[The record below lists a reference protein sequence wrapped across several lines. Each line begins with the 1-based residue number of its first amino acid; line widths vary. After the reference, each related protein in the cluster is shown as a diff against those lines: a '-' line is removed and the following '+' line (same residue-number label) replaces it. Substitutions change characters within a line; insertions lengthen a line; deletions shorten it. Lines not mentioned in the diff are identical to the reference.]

1 MSNFRL
7 ISLTANASIWASP
20 LNIRHELRTDVKS
33 TDRRVGETDLK
44 LVRFNMS
51 EVLPTN
57 IVDGTGSKVVLN
69 NIRVGFTRY
78 NKNDAGA
85 RAAFIAAWE
94 RVKSNVD
101 AMIADGAIDG
111 FITSST
117 ATLNA
122 GEAV

>member
-1 MSNFRL
+1 MNNFRL
-7 ISLTANASIWASP
+7 ISLTANASIWANP
-20 LNIRHELRTDVKS
+20 TNIRHELRTDVKS

-57 IVDGTGSKVVLN
+57 IVDGTGSKVVLD

-78 NKNDAGA
+78 NKNDSAS
-85 RAAFIAAWE
+85 REAFIAAWE

-101 AMIADGAIDG
+101 MMIADGAIDG
-111 FITSST
+111 FITSSS
-117 ATLNA
+117 ATLSA
-122 GEAV
+122 GSSV